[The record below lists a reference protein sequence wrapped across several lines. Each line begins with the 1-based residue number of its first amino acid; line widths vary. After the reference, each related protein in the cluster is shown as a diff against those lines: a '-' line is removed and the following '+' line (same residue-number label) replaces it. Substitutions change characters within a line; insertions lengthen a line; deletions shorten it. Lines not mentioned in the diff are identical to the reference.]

1 MAPRRSPLPLIAH
14 ATALAIL
21 LTACAPH
28 KGDSAT
34 TDSATSDASDSA
46 TAANSTTDSSTPT
59 TTEASCADVVAGD
72 LMISDATDIATLA
85 CVVEVQGELR
95 VSDTTTWS
103 NLTPLA
109 NLRLVGG
116 DVKLLRNAALVDL
129 AGLQGLERVGGSI
142 TIVGNPQLADL
153 SGLGGV
159 RRLGGL
165 GINNNA
171 LVSLAGLQDDV
182 VFEAA
187 QGGPAGF
194 SVVNE
199 TLTDFDG
206 LSAITTAS
214 APQGLNLSVSEM
226 PALTDVSGLDV
237 FAAVEGPIELTLREL
252 PALTGLQWPG
262 PLELL
267 NIRDAPALH
276 ELVLPAVVDAR
287 EISFERVPA
296 LTSLAGL
303 AALRSVSEVLSLGPC
318 NGDGLAGIVDL
329 HGLESLEQAGIV
341 YIDSNASLAALTG
354 LPTSLQADNVFI
366 WHNPAL
372 PQADADAWLVA
383 AGLAEHAA
391 SEACDNLGGPACELS
406 CPVY

>member
-1 MAPRRSPLPLIAH
+1 MTRPLEA
-14 ATALAIL
+14 ATLAALL
-21 LTACAPH
+21 VACAPS
-28 KGDSAT
+28 KGDPTATDDGSESGKDTTSAT
-34 TDSATSDASDSA
+34 TDSSL
-46 TAANSTTDSSTPT
+46 PT
-59 TTEASCADVVAGD
+59 TTDAPCAEVIPGD
-72 LMISDATDIATLA
+72 LMISEATDIATLA

-103 NLTPLA
+103 DLGPLT
-109 NLRLVGG
+109 NLRLVDG
-116 DVKLLRNAALVDL
+116 DLRILRNAALVDL

-142 TIVGNPQLADL
+142 TIVGNPQIADL
-153 SGLGGV
+153 SGLSGV

-187 QGGPAGF
+187 LGGPAGF

-206 LSAITTAS
+206 LAAIATAS
-214 APQGLNLSVSEM
+214 APQGLNLSISEM
-226 PALTDVSGLDV
+226 PALVDISGLDV
-237 FAAVEGPIELTLREL
+237 FAAVQGPIKLTLRNL
-252 PALTGLQWPG
+252 PALTGLQFSG

-267 NIRDAPALH
+267 NVRDAPVLQELALPG
-276 ELVLPAVVDAR
+276 VIDAR
-287 EISFERVPA
+287 EISLERLPA

-303 AALRSVSEVLSLGPC
+303 SALRSVSELLSLGPC

-354 LPTSLQADNVFI
+354 LPTALQADNVFI

-372 PQADADAWLVA
+372 PQADADAWLTA
-383 AGLAEHAA
+383 AGLAEHSY
-391 SEACDNLGGPACELS
+391 SEACDNLDGPACELS